1 MLEISFRNGSHSDPL
16 VGPKMVT
23 RSCQTEPP
31 TTKSTKTTANISDS
45 LSPAPSAA
53 NEKSPSPATS
63 GKSSF
68 GFSSGNRPLEEN
80 HENNGRASLNGT
92 SSPNPSSDNNVR
104 PLSSASEE
112 SEETS
117 SISDDD
123 EIIFNTIKRQVKK
136 TSEMI
141 LSKNVF
147 VNNSEFVPADDSLT
161 NNCDDERVVVVEAE
175 CDGEIAVN
183 PETVKNN
190 LNKESNENEDGL
202 VKVNGDMHLAD
213 CLKEQQK
220 EVLSQS

>member
-31 TTKSTKTTANISDS
+31 TTKTASTANISDS

-53 NEKSPSPATS
+53 NEKSPSPAMS

-136 TSEMI
+136 TSDMI

-147 VNNSEFVPADDSLT
+147 VNNSECVPADDSLT

-175 CDGEIAVN
+175 CDGEIA
-183 PETVKNN
+183 VKNN

>member
-1 MLEISFRNGSHSDPL
+1 
-16 VGPKMVT
+16 
-23 RSCQTEPP
+23 
-31 TTKSTKTTANISDS
+31 
-45 LSPAPSAA
+45 
-53 NEKSPSPATS
+53 
-63 GKSSF
+63 
-68 GFSSGNRPLEEN
+68 
-80 HENNGRASLNGT
+80 
-92 SSPNPSSDNNVR
+92 
-104 PLSSASEE
+104 
-112 SEETS
+112 
-117 SISDDD
+117 
-123 EIIFNTIKRQVKK
+123 
-136 TSEMI
+136 MI

-147 VNNSEFVPADDSLT
+147 VNNSECVPADESLT

>member
-1 MLEISFRNGSHSDPL
+1 
-16 VGPKMVT
+16 
-23 RSCQTEPP
+23 
-31 TTKSTKTTANISDS
+31 
-45 LSPAPSAA
+45 
-53 NEKSPSPATS
+53 
-63 GKSSF
+63 
-68 GFSSGNRPLEEN
+68 LEEN

-136 TSEMI
+136 TSDMI